1 MVKMCKEVSEL
12 RNQQEIEIDISN
24 ITKEVSN
31 LDEPVKELI
40 TLEDEIQT

>member
-24 ITKEVSN
+24 ITKEV
-31 LDEPVKELI
+31 VI
-40 TLEDEIQT
+40 